1 MKVVFNLVNIFFNIV
16 GMLWLGI
23 IDFLYL
29 LEYSYGVFSKNIVE
43 LLTFN
48 LYIEIFFYVC
58 DISRMYFFNYIFVI
72 FILGI
77 CI

>member
-29 LEYSYGVFSKNIVE
+29 LEYSYGVFFKNIVE

-48 LYIEIFFYVC
+48 LYIEIFFCVC